1 MGATMTQLNEYNHS
15 SDSEKKK
22 EDWMN
27 SKWRPMM
34 GWMYMFVCLFDFVIA
49 PIGWTSIQ
57 ALFHG
62 GINTQWQPLTL
73 QGGGLFHVAMGAV
86 IGISAYGRTKEKLE
100 GVNND
105 NGMHIAPGMGT
116 QYVPP
121 GGMPGGM
128 GMNNGM
134 GGGFG
139 GQQGG
144 MGGGFGGQQGGMG
157 GGFGGQQGGM
167 GSGFNSGGF
176 GGQSSG
182 GFGGQS
188 SGGFGGT
195 TPAAPASGGFGGT
208 TPAAP
213 ASGGFGSGFN
223 SGSGTTPA
231 AMPAVN
237 AAGKKVIPTFAQPA
251 L

>member
-1 MGATMTQLNEYNHS
+1 MSQLSEYNHS
-15 SDSEKKK
+15 TDSEKKK

-27 SKWRPMM
+27 AKWRPMM
-34 GWMYMFVCLFDFVIA
+34 GWMYMGVCVFDFVID
-49 PIGWTSIQ
+49 PILWTAIQ
-57 ALFHG
+57 ALYHG

-86 IGISAYGRTKEKLE
+86 IGISAYGRTKEKLSGAE
-100 GVNND
+100 
-105 NGMHIAPGMGT
+105 NGGIVPAGQPMGT

-157 GGFGGQQGGM
+157 GGQQ
-167 GSGFNSGGF
+167 
-176 GGQSSG
+176 
-182 GFGGQS
+182 
-188 SGGFGGT
+188 
-195 TPAAPASGGFGGT
+195 
-208 TPAAP
+208 
-213 ASGGFGSGFN
+213 SGGFGSPAPAFGSTPAPAFGSTPAPAFGSAPTTGGFS
-223 SGSGTTPA
+223 SGFSGTTPA
-231 AMPAVN
+231 PAVTPTTN
-237 AAGKKVIPTFAQPA
+237 ASGQKVVPQATQPM

>member
-34 GWMYMFVCLFDFVIA
+34 GWMYMGVCIFDFVMA
-49 PIGWTSIQ
+49 PILWTSIQ

-100 GVNND
+100 GVA
-105 NGMHIAPGMGT
+105 GGGQPMGT
-116 QYVPP
+116 QYIPP
-121 GGMPGGM
+121 GGMQGGM

-139 GQQGG
+139 GQ
-144 MGGGFGGQQGGMG
+144 
-157 GGFGGQQGGM
+157 
-167 GSGFNSGGF
+167 SSGGF

-188 SGGFGGT
+188 SGGFGGQS
-195 TPAAPASGGFGGT
+195 SGGFGNGNT
-208 TPAAP
+208 TASTTGFSSGATTSSVPSTGFGSPASGFGSATSAP
-213 ASGGFGSGFN
+213 ASGGFGSAASTVSTGF
-223 SGSGTTPA
+223 GGKLAPP
-231 AMPAVN
+231 PAV
-237 AAGKKVIPTFAQPA
+237 QP
-251 L
+251 LQ

>member
-1 MGATMTQLNEYNHS
+1 MSQLSEYNHS
-15 SDSEKKK
+15 TDSEKKK

-27 SKWRPMM
+27 AKWRPMM
-34 GWMYMFVCLFDFVIA
+34 GWMYMFVCVFDFVLA

-100 GVNND
+100 GVAGSNQ
-105 NGMHIAPGMGT
+105 PMGT

-121 GGMPGGM
+121 GGMQGGM

-134 GGGFG
+134 GGMNS
-139 GQQGG
+139 G
-144 MGGGFGGQQGGMG
+144 MGGGFNNG
-157 GGFGGQQGGM
+157 GGFGGSSMGG
-167 GSGFNSGGF
+167 GSTF
-176 GGQSSG
+176 GAPSSG
-182 GFGGQS
+182 GFGSPAPAFGSTPAPAFGS
-188 SGGFGGT
+188 SPAPAFGSTPAPAFGTPPTLTT
-195 TPAAPASGGFGGT
+195 TPP
-208 TPAAP
+208 
-213 ASGGFGSGFN
+213 
-223 SGSGTTPA
+223 
-231 AMPAVN
+231 PAVS
-237 AAGKKVIPTFAQPA
+237 GKPLGPAQSFPA

>member
-1 MGATMTQLNEYNHS
+1 MTQLNEYNHS

-34 GWMYMFVCLFDFVIA
+34 GWMYMFVCVFDFVLA

-100 GVNND
+100 GVAGSNQ
-105 NGMHIAPGMGT
+105 PMGT

-121 GGMPGGM
+121 GGMPGQMGM
-128 GMNNGM
+128 GGMNSGM

-139 GQQGG
+139 GSNNG
-144 MGGGFGGQQGGMG
+144 
-157 GGFGGQQGGM
+157 
-167 GSGFNSGGF
+167 
-176 GGQSSG
+176 
-182 GFGGQS
+182 
-188 SGGFGGT
+188 
-195 TPAAPASGGFGGT
+195 
-208 TPAAP
+208 
-213 ASGGFGSGFN
+213 GFN
-223 SGSGTTPA
+223 SGSQSMGSGSTFGAPSTGGFGSPAPAFGSTPAPAFGSTPAPAFGSTPAPAFGTPPTLTTTPPPA
-231 AMPAVN
+231 ASGKPSGPAQS
-237 AAGKKVIPTFAQPA
+237 FPA

>member
-1 MGATMTQLNEYNHS
+1 MSQLSEYNHS
-15 SDSEKKK
+15 TDSEKKK

-27 SKWRPMM
+27 AKWRPMM
-34 GWMYMFVCLFDFVIA
+34 GWMYMFVCVFDFVLA

-100 GVNND
+100 GVAGNNQ
-105 NGMHIAPGMGT
+105 PMGT

-128 GMNNGM
+128 GM
-134 GGGFG
+134 
-139 GQQGG
+139 QGG
-144 MGGGFGGQQGGMG
+144 MG
-157 GGFGGQQGGM
+157 
-167 GSGFNSGGF
+167 GGF

-182 GFGGQS
+182 GFGGGSGFGSTTPAFGGQS
-188 SGGFGGT
+188 SGGFGGGSGFGST
-195 TPAAPASGGFGGT
+195 TPAFGGAPLGGNTMSTAPAFGS
-208 TPAAP
+208 TPP
-213 ASGGFGSGFN
+213 ATGGFGSGFN
-223 SGSGTTPA
+223 SGSGATPA
-231 AMPAVN
+231 TPTTPAVN
-237 AAGKKVIPTFAQPA
+237 AKGQKVIPQDPMPE

>member
-121 GGMPGGM
+121 GGM

-144 MGGGFGGQQGGMG
+144 MGG
-157 GGFGGQQGGM
+157 
-167 GSGFNSGGF
+167 GFNSGGF

-188 SGGFGGT
+188 SGGFGGQSSGGFGGQSSGGFGGQS
-195 TPAAPASGGFGGT
+195 SGGFGGT

>member
-1 MGATMTQLNEYNHS
+1 VSQLSEYNHS
-15 SDSEKKK
+15 TDSEKKK

-27 SKWRPMM
+27 AKWRPAM
-34 GWMYMFVCLFDFVIA
+34 GWMYMFVCVFDFVLA

-100 GVNND
+100 GVAGSNQ
-105 NGMHIAPGMGT
+105 PMGT

-121 GGMPGGM
+121 GGMPGQM
-128 GMNNGM
+128 GM

-139 GQQGG
+139 GSNNG
-144 MGGGFGGQQGGMG
+144 
-157 GGFGGQQGGM
+157 
-167 GSGFNSGGF
+167 
-176 GGQSSG
+176 
-182 GFGGQS
+182 
-188 SGGFGGT
+188 
-195 TPAAPASGGFGGT
+195 
-208 TPAAP
+208 
-213 ASGGFGSGFN
+213 GFN
-223 SGSGTTPA
+223 SGSQSMGSGSTYGAPSTGGFGSPAPAFGSTPAPAFGSTPAPAFGSTPTPAFGTPPTLTTTPPPA
-231 AMPAVN
+231 ASGKPSGPAQS
-237 AAGKKVIPTFAQPA
+237 FPA

>member
-1 MGATMTQLNEYNHS
+1 MSQLSEYNHS
-15 SDSEKKK
+15 TDSEKKK

-27 SKWRPMM
+27 AKWRPMM
-34 GWMYMFVCLFDFVIA
+34 GWMYMFVCVFDFVIA

-100 GVNND
+100 GVAGSNQ
-105 NGMHIAPGMGT
+105 PMGT

-121 GGMPGGM
+121 GGMQG

-134 GGGFG
+134 GG
-139 GQQGG
+139 
-144 MGGGFGGQQGGMG
+144 
-157 GGFGGQQGGM
+157 M
-167 GSGFNSGGF
+167 GSSF

-188 SGGFGGT
+188 SGGFGGAST
-195 TPAAPASGGFGGT
+195 GGFGGQQSGGFGGAST
-208 TPAAP
+208 GGFGGQQ
-213 ASGGFGSGFN
+213 SGGFGGSPAPAFGSTPAPAIGSTPAPAFGSAPTTGGFSSGF
-223 SGSGTTPA
+223 SGTTPA
-231 AMPAVN
+231 PAVTPTTN
-237 AAGKKVIPTFAQPA
+237 ASGQKVVPQAAQPM

>member
-34 GWMYMFVCLFDFVIA
+34 GWMYMGVCIFDFVMA
-49 PIGWTSIQ
+49 PILWTSIQ

-100 GVNND
+100 GVA
-105 NGMHIAPGMGT
+105 GGGQPMGT
-116 QYVPP
+116 QYIPP
-121 GGMPGGM
+121 GGMQGGM

-139 GQQGG
+139 GQSS
-144 MGGGFGGQQGGMG
+144 GGFGGQSS
-157 GGFGGQQGGM
+157 GGFGGQSSGGF
-167 GSGFNSGGF
+167 GGQSSGGF

-213 ASGGFGSGFN
+213 ASGGFESGFN

>member
-1 MGATMTQLNEYNHS
+1 MTQAQYNKET
-15 SDSEKKK
+15 DSEQKK

-27 SKWRPMM
+27 AKWRPMM

-100 GVNND
+100 GVA
-105 NGMHIAPGMGT
+105 GSSQPMGT

-121 GGMPGGM
+121 GGMQGGM

-134 GGGFG
+134 GGGFNN
-139 GQQGG
+139 
-144 MGGGFGGQQGGMG
+144 GGGFGGQQ
-157 GGFGGQQGGM
+157 
-167 GSGFNSGGF
+167 SGGF
-176 GGQSSG
+176 GGSSG
-182 GFGGQS
+182 GFGGQ
-188 SGGFGGT
+188 
-195 TPAAPASGGFGGT
+195 P
-208 TPAAP
+208 
-213 ASGGFGSGFN
+213 SGGFGSPAPSF
-223 SGSGTTPA
+223 GSPAPAFGSTPA
-231 AMPAVN
+231 PAFGSSPAPAFGSTSPASTGSFGSTTPAVN
-237 AAGKKVIPTFAQPA
+237 ANGQKVVPQNAFPA

>member
-1 MGATMTQLNEYNHS
+1 MSQLNEYNHS
-15 SDSEKKK
+15 SESEQKK

-27 SKWRPMM
+27 AKWRPMM
-34 GWMYMFVCLFDFVIA
+34 GWMYMFVCLFDFVMA

-100 GVNND
+100 GVAGNNQ
-105 NGMHIAPGMGT
+105 PMGT

-121 GGMPGGM
+121 GGMQGGM

-134 GGGFG
+134 GGMNN
-139 GQQGG
+139 G
-144 MGGGFGGQQGGMG
+144 M
-157 GGFGGQQGGM
+157 
-167 GSGFNSGGF
+167 SGGF

-188 SGGFGGT
+188 SGGFGGQS
-195 TPAAPASGGFGGT
+195 SGGFGGQSSGGFGGQS
-208 TPAAP
+208 
-213 ASGGFGSGFN
+213 SGGFGSPAPAFGSTPAPAFG
-223 SGSGTTPA
+223 STTPSGTAGGFSSGFAGVVPA
-231 AMPAVN
+231 PAVAPTVN
-237 AAGKKVIPTFAQPA
+237 TSGQKVVPQATQPM